1 MTFLSINIRQ
11 LMIKNIHAVLFLS
24 ILIVFFAT
32 QKCEAASDIEIKLYI
47 SNELNSL
54 PNYCQVRLA
63 EVYFE
68 KGYPDRKNINWPPL
82 FMKSLSRWKNSIGPQ
97 NWTYFHHYCFGIKD
111 YNDYSA
117 MDSYNKN
124 RFKQHQMK
132 KALGQ
137 FEFMRKANT
146 LNFPLWTDLYRY
158 EALIYTELGNIE
170 KAQWAIQQSLKHR
183 RK

>member
-1 MTFLSINIRQ
+1 
-11 LMIKNIHAVLFLS
+11 
-24 ILIVFFAT
+24 
-32 QKCEAASDIEIKLYI
+32 
-47 SNELNSL
+47 
-54 PNYCQVRLA
+54 
-63 EVYFE
+63 
-68 KGYPDRKNINWPPL
+68 
-82 FMKSLSRWKNSIGPQ
+82 
-97 NWTYFHHYCFGIKD
+97 
-111 YNDYSA
+111 
-117 MDSYNKN
+117 MDSIEKN

-158 EALIYTELGNIE
+158 EALIYTELGDIE